1 MKSTREKIVKN
12 LLTNPRSTIISLA
25 DSVGINGISVRHHLT
40 SLQAE
45 GLVSAEEERHGV
57 GRPRLVYSL
66 TELGVEK
73 FPSNYLKLTNR
84 LIDQIKL
91 VVSKQQFDSIFSLLA
106 VNLSKDHLDEVSSL
120 PFEAKLNQVK
130 NILAIEGF
138 ITDWDKTNDQYTIR
152 MINCP
157 YYHVGLTHPEVC
169 KIDQVIISTL
179 ISKPLIIK
187 DCILSGD
194 DCCSYLINLN

>member
-1 MKSTREKIVKN
+1 MKSTREKIVKK
-12 LLTNPRSTIISLA
+12 LLTNPKSTIISLA

-45 GLVSAEEERHGV
+45 GLVFAEEERHGV

-66 TELGVEK
+66 TELGAEK

-91 VVSKQQFDSIFSLLA
+91 VVSKQQFESIFSLLA
-106 VNLSKDHLDEVSSL
+106 ENLSKDHLNELSSL
-120 PFEAKLNQVK
+120 PFEEKLDQVK
-130 NILAIEGF
+130 NILANEGF
-138 ITDWDKTNDQYTIR
+138 IIEWEKSVNQYKLR

-179 ISKPLIIK
+179 ISKPLIVK
-187 DCILSGD
+187 ECILSGD
-194 DCCSYLINLN
+194 DCCSYMIDF

>member
-1 MKSTREKIVKN
+1 MKSTREKIVKK
-12 LLTNPRSTIISLA
+12 LLTNPKSTIISLA
-25 DSVGINGISVRHHLT
+25 ESVGINGISVRHHLT

-45 GLVSAEEERHGV
+45 GLVFAEEERHGV

-66 TELGVEK
+66 TELGAEK

-91 VVSKQQFDSIFSLLA
+91 VVSKQQFESIFSLLA
-106 VNLSKDHLDEVSSL
+106 ENLSKDHLNELSSL
-120 PFEAKLNQVK
+120 PFEEKLDQVK
-130 NILAIEGF
+130 NILANEGF
-138 ITDWDKTNDQYTIR
+138 IIEWEKSVNQYKLR

-179 ISKPLIIK
+179 ISKPLIVK
-187 DCILSGD
+187 ECILSGD
-194 DCCSYLINLN
+194 DCCSYMIDF

>member
-1 MKSTREKIVKN
+1 MKSTREKIIKN
-12 LLTNPRSTIISLA
+12 ILTNPKSTIISLA
-25 DSVGINGISVRHHLT
+25 NSVGINGISVRHHLT

-45 GLVSAEEERHGV
+45 GLVYAEEERHGV

-91 VVSKQQFDSIFSLLA
+91 VVSKEQFESIFLLLA
-106 VNLSKDHLDEVSSL
+106 ENLSKDHLDELSIL
-120 PFEAKLNQVK
+120 PFEQKLDKVK
-130 NILAIEGF
+130 NILANEGF
-138 ITDWDKTNDQYTIR
+138 IIEWEKYTDHYKLRI
-152 MINCP
+152 INCP
-157 YYHVGLTHPEVC
+157 YYHVGLAHPEVC

-179 ISKPLIIK
+179 ISKPLIVNE
-187 DCILSGD
+187 CILSGD
-194 DCCSYLINLN
+194 ACCSYMINL

>member
-1 MKSTREKIVKN
+1 MKSTREKIVKK

-66 TELGVEK
+66 TELGIEK

-91 VVSKQQFDSIFSLLA
+91 VMSKQQFDSIFSLLA
-106 VNLSKDHLDEVSSL
+106 ENLSKDHLDEVSSL

-130 NILAIEGF
+130 NILANEGF
-138 ITDWDKTNDQYTIR
+138 IIEWEKSNDQYKIR

-179 ISKPLIIK
+179 ISKPLIAK
-187 DCILSGD
+187 ECILSGD
-194 DCCSYLINLN
+194 DCCSYMVDLK

>member
-1 MKSTREKIVKN
+1 
-12 LLTNPRSTIISLA
+12 
-25 DSVGINGISVRHHLT
+25 LT

-91 VVSKQQFDSIFSLLA
+91 VVSNQQFDSIFSHMA
-106 VNLSKDHLDEVSSL
+106 EKLSKDHLDEVSSL

-130 NILAIEGF
+130 NILANEGF
-138 ITDWDKTNDQYTIR
+138 IIEWEKIYDQYKIR

-187 DCILSGD
+187 ECILSGD
-194 DCCSYLINLN
+194 NSCSYIVDLS

>member
-1 MKSTREKIVKN
+1 MKSTREKIVKK

-25 DSVGINGISVRHHLT
+25 ESVGINGISVRHHLT

-45 GLVSAEEERHGV
+45 GLVYAEEERHGV

-66 TELGVEK
+66 TELGTEK

-91 VVSKQQFDSIFSLLA
+91 VVSKQQFEAIFSMLA
-106 VNLSKDHLDEVSSL
+106 ENLAKSHLDEVSSL
-120 PFEAKLNQVK
+120 PFEEKLDQVK
-130 NILAIEGF
+130 DILANEGF
-138 ITDWDKTNDQYTIR
+138 IIEWEESNNEYKIR

-169 KIDQVIISTL
+169 IIDQAIISSL
-179 ISKPLIIK
+179 ISKPLIVNG
-187 DCILSGD
+187 CILAGD
-194 DCCSYLINLN
+194 NCCSYKIDLD

>member
-1 MKSTREKIVKN
+1 MKSTREKIVKK
-12 LLTNPRSTIISLA
+12 LLINPRSTIISLA

-66 TELGVEK
+66 TELGIEK

-91 VVSKQQFDSIFSLLA
+91 VVSKQQFDSIFSHLA
-106 VNLSKDHLDEVSSL
+106 ENLSRDHIDEVSSI
-120 PFEAKLNQVK
+120 PFEAKLNKVK
-130 NILAIEGF
+130 NILATEGF
-138 ITDWDKTNDQYTIR
+138 IIEWAKTNEQYKIR
-152 MINCP
+152 MVNCP

-169 KIDQVIISTL
+169 KIDQAIISTL

-187 DCILSGD
+187 ECILSGD
-194 DCCSYLINLN
+194 DCCSYLIDLN

>member
-1 MKSTREKIVKN
+1 MKSTREKIVKK

-66 TELGVEK
+66 TELGIEK

-106 VNLSKDHLDEVSSL
+106 ENLSKDHLDEVSSL

-130 NILAIEGF
+130 NILANEGF
-138 ITDWDKTNDQYTIR
+138 IIEWEKTNDQYKIR

-187 DCILSGD
+187 ECIRNGD
-194 DCCSYLINLN
+194 DCCTYLIAVN